1 MKAIHLEAC
10 ASIFSGSTVVRG
22 ASDSRAVMVGDLD
35 GGGVLPRLLTKVG
48 APPSGG
54 SGALRACDIVI
65 SLRGNANN
73 AAVIEPSDLD
83 GPPLFATL
91 DLAVIRLADPESVSP
106 HYIATY
112 LNLPTTQAI
121 LADGREGSAAKR
133 LPLGPLKSLQVP
145 IPDWQRQLA
154 IVSLAR
160 AAAEERRLA
169 NHLARL
175 RSTLINHCLAEAAAL
190 PMKEATL

>member
-1 MKAIHLEAC
+1 MSYVTLAAI
-10 ASIFSGSTVVRG
+10 SDVFSGSAVVRN
-22 ASDSRAVMVGDLD
+22 SNDSRAVMVGDLNRS
-35 GGGVLPRLLTKVG
+35 GVLPRTLTAVG
-48 APPSGG
+48 APPSGS
-54 SGALRACDIVI
+54 SGTLRAGDIVI

-73 AAVIEPSDLD
+73 AAVIQPSDLD

-121 LADGREGSAAKR
+121 LADSREGSAAKR
-133 LPLGPLKSLQVP
+133 LPLGPLKSLQLP
-145 IPDWQRQLA
+145 IPDWRRQLA

-160 AAAEERRLA
+160 EAAKERRLA
-169 NHLARL
+169 DQLARL

>member
-1 MKAIHLEAC
+1 MKIIELAAF
-10 ASIFSGSTVVRG
+10 ASVFSGSAIVRG
-22 ASDSRAVMVGDLD
+22 SSDSRAVMVGDLD
-35 GGGVLPRLLTKVG
+35 GSGVLPRRVTKVG
-48 APPSGG
+48 APLSG
-54 SGALRACDIVI
+54 SSATLRAGDVVI

-73 AAVIEPSDLD
+73 GAVIDPCDLE

-106 HYIATY
+106 HYIATF
-112 LNLPTTQAI
+112 LNLPATQAV
-121 LADGREGSAAKR
+121 LAEGREGSAAKR

-145 IPDWQRQLA
+145 VPDWQRQLA

-160 AAAEERRLA
+160 EAAEERRLA
-169 NHLARL
+169 DHLARL

-190 PMKEATL
+190 PMKKATL

>member
-1 MKAIHLEAC
+1 MNESPLQDRAE
-10 ASIFSGSTVVRG
+10 IFSGSAVVRG
-22 ASDSRAVMVGDLD
+22 LSDSRAVMVGDLD
-35 GGGVLPRLLTKVG
+35 GGGVLPPALTKVG
-48 APPSGG
+48 APLSGG
-54 SGALRACDIVI
+54 SSALRVGDVVI

-73 AAVIEPSDLD
+73 AAVVEPCDLED
-83 GPPLFATL
+83 APLFATL

-121 LADGREGSAAKR
+121 LADSREGSAAKR
-133 LPLGPLKSLQVP
+133 LPLGPLKGLQLP

-169 NHLARL
+169 DHLARL

-190 PMKEATL
+190 PMKEAIL

>member
-1 MKAIHLEAC
+1 MKLIELGVC
-10 ASIFSGSTVVRG
+10 ASVFSGSAVTRG

-35 GGGVLPRLLTKVG
+35 GSGVLPRLLTEVG
-48 APPSGG
+48 APPSG
-54 SGALRACDIVI
+54 SAGALRTSDVVI

-73 AAVIEPSDLD
+73 AAVIDPIDLED
-83 GPPLFATL
+83 VPLFATL
-91 DLAVIRLADPESVSP
+91 DLAVIRLADPKSVNP
-106 HYIATY
+106 YYIATY

-145 IPDWQRQLA
+145 VPDWQRQLA

-160 AAAEERRLA
+160 EAAEERRLA
-169 NHLARL
+169 DHLARL
-175 RSTLINHCLAEAAAL
+175 RSTFINHCLAEAAAL
-190 PMKEATL
+190 PMKEATT

>member
-1 MKAIHLEAC
+1 MERNSLEEC
-10 ASIFSGSTVVRG
+10 AGIFSGSAVARG
-22 ASDSRAVMVGDLD
+22 LDDSRAVMVGDLD
-35 GGGVLPRLLTKVG
+35 GSGVLPRMLTTVG
-48 APPSGG
+48 APPSG
-54 SGALRACDIVI
+54 SSAALRIGDVVI

-73 AAVIEPSDLD
+73 AAVIDPSDLD
-83 GPPLFATL
+83 GPTLFATL

-121 LADGREGSAAKR
+121 LADSREGSAAKR
-133 LPLGPLKSLQVP
+133 LPLGPLKSLQLP

-169 NHLARL
+169 DHLARL

>member
-1 MKAIHLEAC
+1 MMKISLEEC
-10 ASIFSGSTVVRG
+10 AGIFSGSAVARG
-22 ASDSRAVMVGDLD
+22 LDDSRAVMVGDLD
-35 GGGVLPRLLTKVG
+35 GSGVLPRLLTTVG
-48 APPSGG
+48 APPSG
-54 SGALRACDIVI
+54 SSAALRIGDVVI

-73 AAVIEPSDLD
+73 AAVIDPSDLD
-83 GPPLFATL
+83 GPTLFATL

-106 HYIATY
+106 HYIATF
-112 LNLPTTQAI
+112 LNLPATQAV
-121 LADGREGSAAKR
+121 LAEGREAKR

-169 NHLARL
+169 DHLARL

>member
-1 MKAIHLEAC
+1 MATINLVAC
-10 ASIFSGSTVVRG
+10 ASIFSGTAVVRG
-22 ASDSRAVMVGDLD
+22 SSDSLAVMVGDLD
-35 GGGVLPRLLTKVG
+35 GSGVLPRMLSKVG
-48 APPSGG
+48 APPSAR
-54 SGALRACDIVI
+54 SGTLRAGDVVI

-73 AAVIEPSDLD
+73 AAVIDASDLD

-91 DLAVIRLADPESVSP
+91 DLAVIRLADPENVSP

-112 LNLPTTQAI
+112 LNLPTTQAV
-121 LADGREGSAAKR
+121 LAEGREGSAAKR
-133 LPLGPLKSLQVP
+133 LPLGPLKSLQLPV
-145 IPDWQRQLA
+145 PDWQRQLA

-160 AAAEERRLA
+160 EAAEERRLA
-169 NHLARL
+169 DHLVRL